1 MEIVDIITLEGR
13 GVREEG
19 DECVSTRE
27 PGLLRFPRVNHSHA
41 RTRARKWGKEG
52 GGKNKGDRYGWMEE
66 GISTLVGGHARE
78 DINVVR
84 WR

>member
-1 MEIVDIITLEGR
+1 MRRATSACRHASRD
-13 GVREEG
+13 
-19 DECVSTRE
+19 CFAS
-27 PGLLRFPRVNHSHA
+27 RVNHSHA

-52 GGKNKGDRYGWMEE
+52 EGEKNKGDRYGWMEE